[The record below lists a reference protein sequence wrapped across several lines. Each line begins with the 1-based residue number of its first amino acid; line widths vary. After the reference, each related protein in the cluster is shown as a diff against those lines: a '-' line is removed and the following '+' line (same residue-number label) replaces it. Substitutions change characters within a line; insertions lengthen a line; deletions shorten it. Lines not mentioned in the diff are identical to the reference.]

1 MERVVLFGVGSP
13 LVIDLEETCARL
25 GMDVVAA
32 VQNVEGPVYV
42 SEIARVRKA
51 IDLTPSELACPFAL
65 AMATPGNRKQAF
77 EAALRLGFPRAV
89 TVIDPTSPVARSTAL
104 GTGVFVNAG
113 CVIGGGG
120 VIGDRVLI
128 NRGANVGHHVVIDE
142 YATVGP
148 GVVIA
153 GSVRIG
159 RGAFIGAGA
168 VVLPKLEIG
177 SNSVVGAGTVVTR
190 SVAPNTMVAGNPARV
205 MKADI
210 PGYAGH
216 SI

>member
-13 LVIDLEETCARL
+13 LVIDLEESCARL
-25 GMDVVAA
+25 GIDVVAA

-42 SEIARVRKA
+42 SEIARVRRA
-51 IDLTPSELACPFAL
+51 SDLTQSELACPFAL
-65 AMATPGNRKQAF
+65 AMATPGNRQRAF
-77 EAALRLGFPRAV
+77 EDALRLGFSRAL
-89 TVIDPTSPVARSTAL
+89 TVIDPTSPVARSTVL
-104 GTGVFVNAG
+104 GTGCFVNAA

-120 VIGDRVLI
+120 VIGDMVLI
-128 NRGANVGHHVVIDE
+128 NRGANLGHHVVIE
-142 YATVGP
+142 AYATVGP

-153 GSVRIG
+153 GAVRIG

-177 SNSVVGAGTVVTR
+177 SNAVIAAGTVVTR
-190 SVAPNTMVAGNPARV
+190 SVAANTMVAGNPAQV
-205 MKADI
+205 MKTDI

-216 SI
+216 SV

>member
-1 MERVVLFGVGSP
+1 MEGVVLFGVGSP

-25 GMDVVAA
+25 GLEIVAA
-32 VQNVEGPVYV
+32 VRNVDGPVYV
-42 SEIARVRKA
+42 SASARLVQGGA
-51 IDLTPSELACPFAL
+51 LTRAELACPFAL
-65 AMATPGNRKQAF
+65 AMATPANRKRAF
-77 EAALRLGFPRAV
+77 EDALRLGFTRAA

-104 GTGVFVNAG
+104 GSGVFVNAA

-120 VIGDRVLI
+120 TIGDLVLI
-128 NRGANVGHHVVIDE
+128 NRGANVGHHALIEE
-142 YATVGP
+142 YATIGP

-159 RGAFIGAGA
+159 HGAFIGAGA
-168 VVLPKLEIG
+168 VILPKLEIG

-190 SVAPNTMVAGNPARV
+190 SVAPNTTVAGNPARV
-205 MKADI
+205 VKSDI
-210 PGYAGH
+210 PGYAGQ